1 MKIIRYLKRLG
12 NERSFP
18 LALQMIVLL
27 AAVTSL
33 AVLYL
38 FYRDNTLDGG
48 GARVMLYFC
57 FVLIFMSSFFNS
69 FFAGIAVATV
79 SSLLAVAV
87 LLPPTAAS
95 SSLETAT
102 FYIFPFIGLFFLT
115 AIITD
120 WFSNST
126 ERLRRQILEN
136 ERLHQQAKHMEKL
149 SLAGEIAAGIAH
161 EIRNPLTVIK
171 GYIQVLQKSSADD
184 SYTREIYGLILEEA
198 QRTNEI
204 ISNFLCFS
212 RPDQPQKTMV
222 QINELIENAT
232 TLLYGEALRK
242 NVQLSFYPATDL
254 PLLCLDKDQ
263 MMQVFLNLSSNALQ
277 AMPQGG
283 SLSILTLLDK
293 KEHQVLI
300 YVSDTGHGIAPTNL
314 EKIFTPFFTTREEG
328 TGLGLSI
335 SQNIIAAHHGQI
347 KAESIPGQGSRF
359 TISLPLTTDGA
370 DHC

>member
-1 MKIIRYLKRLG
+1 MKIIRYLKRSG

-33 AVLYL
+33 AVLFFL
-38 FYRDNTLDGG
+38 YRDNRLDGG

-57 FVLIFMSSFFNS
+57 FVLIFMSSFFSS
-69 FFAGIAVATV
+69 FFAGITVATA

-87 LLPPTAAS
+87 LLPPTPVS
-95 SSLETAT
+95 CSLETAT
-102 FYIFPFIGLFFLT
+102 FYVFQFVGLFFLT

-126 ERLRRQILEN
+126 EKLSRQILEN
-136 ERLHQQAKHMEKL
+136 TRLHQQAKHMEKL

-171 GYIQVLQKSSADD
+171 GYIQLLQKSAVDG
-184 SYTREIYGLILEEA
+184 SYTHEIYGLILEEA

-204 ISNFLCFS
+204 ISNFLRFS

-222 QINELIENAT
+222 QINELIENT
-232 TLLYGEALRK
+232 ITLFYGEASLK
-242 NVQLSFYPATDL
+242 NVQLSFYPAIDL

-283 SLSILTLLDK
+283 SLSILTILDK
-293 KEHQVLI
+293 KENQVLI
-300 YVSDTGHGIAPTNL
+300 YVSDTGHGITPTNL
-314 EKIFTPFFTTREEG
+314 EKIFTPFFTTREQG

-347 KAESIPGQGSRF
+347 KAESILGQGSCF

-370 DHC
+370 NHC